1 MILGISGKK
10 QAGKT
15 TIANIIHGEV
25 LAHNKMVN
33 DYNISEQGKLV
44 IKTTNS
50 KNQEGWGEFDI
61 ERKDEE
67 FVEYAHYNMWP
78 HVKLYNF
85 ADPVK
90 DMCINLFGFTYEQAY
105 GTDEQKN
112 QVQNHLLW
120 ENMPGVVTWHR
131 RWAKNFEDKYG
142 NLAWDWGLVEHEPG
156 PMTAREFMQFFGTNV
171 MRKIHTNVWA
181 NACINKITKEGS
193 DLAVVADVR
202 FPNEV
207 EAINKA
213 GGKVLRLERDI
224 HNDTHDSETALD
236 VGNYNHANFWHVLD
250 NKDMTIGD
258 TIVEIKNLLEQIK

>member
-15 TIANIIHGEV
+15 TVANIIHGEV
-25 LAHNKMVN
+25 LAHNKMIN

-44 IKTTNS
+44 IKTSNS

-78 HVKLYNF
+78 HVKLYNY

-90 DMCINLFGFTYEQAY
+90 DMCINLFGFTYQQAY

-112 QVQNHLLW
+112 ETLSDIRWEDMPRFQNMKLMKK
-120 ENMPGVVTWHR
+120 MPVD
-131 RWAKNFEDKYG
+131 AKKSWNWREG
-142 NLAWDWGLVEHEPG
+142 E
-156 PMTAREFMQFFGTNV
+156 MTAREFMQFFGTDI
-171 MRKIHTNVWA
+171 MRKIHPNVWT
-181 NACINKITKEGS
+181 NACLNKITKEGS

-207 EAINKA
+207 EAINRA
-213 GGKVLRLERDI
+213 GGKVLRLERDV
-224 HNDTHDSETALD
+224 HNDNHESETALSAE
-236 VGNYNHANFWHVLD
+236 NYDHSNFWHVID
-250 NKDMTIGD
+250 NKNMTIGD
-258 TIVEIKNLLEQIK
+258 TIVKIKNLLEQIK

>member
-1 MILGISGKK
+1 MIIGISGKK

-15 TIANIIHGEV
+15 TIANIIHGEI
-25 LAHNKMVN
+25 LLKNNMIK
-33 DYNISEQGKLV
+33 DYNISEEGKLL
-44 IKTTNS
+44 IKTRNS
-50 KNQEGWGEFDI
+50 SAQEGWGEFDI

-112 QVQNHLLW
+112 QILPDIRWEDMPRFQNMKLMKK
-120 ENMPGVVTWHR
+120 MPID
-131 RWAKNFEDKYG
+131 AKKSWKWREG
-142 NLAWDWGLVEHEPG
+142 E
-156 PMTAREFMQFFGTNV
+156 MTAREFMQFFGTDI
-171 MRKIHTNVWA
+171 MRKIHPNVWA
-181 NACINKITKEGS
+181 NACINKINKEGS
-193 DLAVVADVR
+193 ELAVVADVR

-213 GGKVLRLERDI
+213 GGKVLRLERNVHDD
-224 HNDTHDSETALD
+224 NHDSEVALD
-236 VGNYNHANFWHVLD
+236 SKNYDHSNFWEVLD
-250 NKDMTIGD
+250 NRKIDIGETI
-258 TIVEIKNLLEQIK
+258 TRIKSLLEKI

>member
-15 TIANIIHGEV
+15 TVANIIYGEI
-25 LAHNKMVN
+25 LAQSKMIS

-90 DMCINLFGFTYEQAY
+90 DMCINLFGFTYEQAH
-105 GTDEQKN
+105 GTDSQKN
-112 QVQNHLLW
+112 QTLSDIRWEDMPRFQNMKLMKK
-120 ENMPGVVTWHR
+120 MPVD
-131 RWAKNFEDKYG
+131 AKKSWNWREG
-142 NLAWDWGLVEHEPG
+142 E
-156 PMTAREFMQFFGTNV
+156 MTAREFMQFFGTDI
-171 MRKIHTNVWA
+171 MRKIHPNVWA

-207 EAINKA
+207 EAINRA

-224 HNDTHDSETALD
+224 HNDSHDSETALD
-236 VGNYNHANFWHVLD
+236 SDNYNHENFWHVLD
-250 NKDMTIGD
+250 NKNMTIGD
-258 TIVEIKNLLEQIK
+258 TIVKIKNLLEQIK